1 MHLGLQVYVV
11 DDVTTPAI
19 KTEDLLIIGSASG
32 NTKSLVQYA
41 GQYPYCHSMDTIKNG
56 SNAVGTPKFL
66 CKGCERQ
73 FVEYPKK
80 G

>member
-1 MHLGLQVYVV
+1 MRGFAMRLMHLGLQVYVV

-41 GQYPYCHSMDTIKNG
+41 GQAKHGYCPDSCRNT
-56 SNAVGTPKFL
+56 
-66 CKGCERQ
+66 R
-73 FVEYPKK
+73 
-80 G
+80 